1 MTGVGEMGGEMR
13 WKKGCGKGTYL
24 FRVEVGEG
32 GARHVLGEA
41 DGLVPD
47 LDGVEDDVFELVFG
61 VAGAELPR
69 VGVHCEGHVGLLLS
83 VVVFWSEH
91 GFGRGFVC

>member
-1 MTGVGEMGGEMR
+1 MG
-13 WKKGCGKGTYL
+13 WKKGVGVKRYL

-32 GARHVLGEA
+32 GARHVLCQA

-47 LDGVEDDVFELVFG
+47 LDGVEDDVFKLVFG

-83 VVVFWSEH
+83 VVVF
-91 GFGRGFVC
+91 